1 MMKISFKDQK
11 VFCKILMSKGYSQR
25 KFANQADISGPYMS
39 QIIKGK
45 RNPSPNMAKKICDT
59 LDLQFDDIFFIENGY
74 KSKQNK
80 TA

>member
-1 MMKISFKDQK
+1 MKIEFKDPKAFQR
-11 VFCKILMSKGYSQR
+11 VLMSKGYSQR
-25 KFANQADISGPYMS
+25 GFASYADISGPYMS

-59 LDLQFDDIFFIENGY
+59 LDLKFDDIFFIDNGY

>member
-1 MMKISFKDQK
+1 MNISFKDPK
-11 VFCKILMSKGYSQR
+11 KFSKILMINGYNQR
-25 KFANQADISGPYMS
+25 KFASAADISGPYMS

-59 LDLQFDDIFFIENGY
+59 LDLKFDDIFFIDSGY
-74 KSKQNK
+74 KSDRNK